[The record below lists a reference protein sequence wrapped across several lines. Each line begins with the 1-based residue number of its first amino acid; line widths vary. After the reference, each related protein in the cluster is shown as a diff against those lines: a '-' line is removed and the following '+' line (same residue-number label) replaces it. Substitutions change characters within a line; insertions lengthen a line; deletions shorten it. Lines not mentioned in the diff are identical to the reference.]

1 MAKWAGIFA
10 LFALLQ
16 VDDVRIRAAEGLLS
30 PRWDANGPPEGWG
43 TNEWRRILRFQEESV
58 YDEPLE
64 TDRPDFT
71 EASSVVGRGV
81 LQIETGYTFS
91 FDDEVG
97 TRTRTHTAPEGVF
110 RYGITDNVELRTV
123 WNYTW
128 TDSTTAGV
136 TEREDGADDLVLGF
150 KFALTRQS
158 GFIPESAI
166 ILDMSSPTGGSGITN
181 EKDEFGSNYLYGWD
195 LPGDKYLAGS
205 FGYSTAT
212 QITAVPAP
220 PGARNLDRHG
230 IFHFSVTHGI
240 PIAESWN
247 AYFEYFGLYYHGL
260 DGGRPQNYFDSGLT
274 HLFNNNV
281 QFDVRIGVGLNPSAD
296 DLFAGSGMSF
306 RF

>member
-1 MAKWAGIFA
+1 MAKWAGIVA
-10 LFALLQ
+10 LIALLQ
-16 VDDVRIRAAEGLLS
+16 VDGIRIRAAESWLN
-30 PRWDANGPPEGWG
+30 PRWDASGPSNGIG
-43 TNEWRRILRFQEESV
+43 TDEWRRILRFQDESV

-81 LQIETGYTFS
+81 LQIETGYTFV
-91 FDDEVG
+91 FDDEAG
-97 TRTRTHTAPEGVF
+97 TRVRTHTAPEGVF
-110 RYGITDNVELRTV
+110 RYGISDNVELRTV

-136 TEREDGADDLVLGF
+136 TEREDGADDLVFGF
-150 KFALTRQS
+150 KFALTSQS
-158 GFIPESAI
+158 GLIPESAL
-166 ILDMSSPTGGSGITN
+166 ILDMSSPTGGSGVTN
-181 EKDEFGSNYLYGWD
+181 ENDEFGSNYLYGWD
-195 LPGDKYLAGS
+195 LPGDRYFAGS

-212 QITAVPAP
+212 QLTALTAP
-220 PGARNLDRHG
+220 IIGRSVDRHG
-230 IFHFSVTHGI
+230 IFHSSVTYGI

-260 DGGRPQNYFDSGLT
+260 DGGRPQNYFDSGVT

-281 QFDVRIGVGLNPSAD
+281 QFDARIGVGLNSSAE
-296 DLFAGSGMSF
+296 DLFAGTGMSF